1 MAANI
6 IRSTKRI
13 GYFMS
18 CIIKNE
24 TYENIYMYLLTR
36 TIYIHASFSILTKYF
51 IGTYQTK
58 LICIYYI
65 NCGKDI
71 LSTQFAKSPVC

>member
-1 MAANI
+1 
-6 IRSTKRI
+6 
-13 GYFMS
+13 
-18 CIIKNE
+18 
-24 TYENIYMYLLTR
+24 MYLLTR

-71 LSTQFAKSPVC
+71 LSTQFAKSVHIDI